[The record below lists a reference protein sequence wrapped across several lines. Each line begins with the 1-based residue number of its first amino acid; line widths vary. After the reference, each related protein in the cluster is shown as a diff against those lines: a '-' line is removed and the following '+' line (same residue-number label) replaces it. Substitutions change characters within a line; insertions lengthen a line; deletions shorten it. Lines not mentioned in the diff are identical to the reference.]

1 MNVLRPGK
9 VLTTARADMGVGPYS
24 RLGGNV
30 GAGSHP
36 VPMSIPEVV
45 RIIAGGR
52 GGPLPTGL
60 TSATP

>member
-9 VLTTARADMGVGPYS
+9 VLTTARADRGVGPYS

-36 VPMSIPEVV
+36 SRCPF
-45 RIIAGGR
+45 RRLFA
-52 GGPLPTGL
+52 
-60 TSATP
+60 